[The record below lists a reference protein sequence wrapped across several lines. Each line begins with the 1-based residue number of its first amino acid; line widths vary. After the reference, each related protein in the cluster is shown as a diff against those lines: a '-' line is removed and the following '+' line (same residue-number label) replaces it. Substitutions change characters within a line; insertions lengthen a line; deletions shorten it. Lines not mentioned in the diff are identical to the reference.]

1 MSFYIALIVLLRSKR
16 NRLNVR
22 SCLTVEKAHRTSKA
36 GRWAR
41 VDYTLRERE
50 REREGGGGAER
61 EKRDR
66 ERKFERGKMEREKGR
81 DVLRGGG

>member
-50 REREGGGGAER
+50 REREGGVQR
-61 EKRDR
+61 EKRGTGKESLREERWR
-66 ERKFERGKMEREKGR
+66 ERREEM
-81 DVLRGGG
+81 

>member
-50 REREGGGGAER
+50 REREGGC
-61 EKRDR
+61 R
-66 ERKFERGKMEREKGR
+66 ERKEGQGKK
-81 DVLRGGG
+81 V